1 MNDPLNVDVNPSEE
15 TSAQAS
21 GAEKTESSKVNESS
35 QSASEA
41 PKESVESGNSDGQ
54 DLRPVV
60 EKLASELAQKQEEL
74 LRTMADFQNFR
85 KRTQTE
91 AAQLRKFAAQS
102 LVESLLPIL
111 DNFER
116 TLRAAESGA
125 TLESLVGGVS
135 AVERQLKSILEAQG
149 LERIVSVGQP
159 FDAEIH
165 EALAVVAT
173 EDHEPDTVMDEIEAG
188 YRMGDRI
195 IRPAKVRVAGQP

>member
-1 MNDPLNVDVNPSEE
+1 MNDPLNVDVNLSEE
-15 TSAQAS
+15 TSAQVSA
-21 GAEKTESSKVNESS
+21 AEKTESSNVNDPS
-35 QSASEA
+35 QANAEA
-41 PKESVESGNSDGQ
+41 PKESGGSNPEGQ
-54 DLRPVV
+54 DLRPIV
-60 EKLASELAQKQEEL
+60 EKLAGELAQKQEEL

-125 TLESLVGGVS
+125 TMESLVGGVG

>member
-1 MNDPLNVDVNPSEE
+1 MNDPLNVDVNLSEE
-15 TSAQAS
+15 TSAQVSA
-21 GAEKTESSKVNESS
+21 AEKTESSNVIDPS
-35 QSASEA
+35 QGNSEA
-41 PKESVESGNSDGQ
+41 PKESGGSNAEGQ
-54 DLRPVV
+54 ELRPIV

-91 AAQLRKFAAQS
+91 AAQLRKFATQS

-125 TLESLVGGVS
+125 TMESLVGGVG

>member
-1 MNDPLNVDVNPSEE
+1 MNDPLNLDVNLSEE
-15 TSAQAS
+15 TSAQVSA
-21 GAEKTESSKVNESS
+21 AEKTESSNVNDPS
-35 QSASEA
+35 QATSEA
-41 PKESVESGNSDGQ
+41 PKEASGSGSSEGQ
-54 DLRPVV
+54 DLRPIV
-60 EKLASELAQKQEEL
+60 EKLASDLAQKQEEL

-125 TLESLVGGVS
+125 TMESLVGGVG

>member
-15 TSAQAS
+15 TSAQVS
-21 GAEKTESSKVNESS
+21 GAEKTESSNVNNPN
-35 QSASEA
+35 QATEA
-41 PKESVESGNSDGQ
+41 PKETVETGNSDGQ

-60 EKLASELAQKQEEL
+60 DKLATELAQKQEEL

-149 LERIVSVGQP
+149 LERIISVGQP
-159 FDAEIH
+159 FDAELH

>member
-15 TSAQAS
+15 TSAQVS
-21 GAEKTESSKVNESS
+21 GAEKTESSNVNNPN
-35 QSASEA
+35 QATEA
-41 PKESVESGNSDGQ
+41 PKETVEAGNSDGQ

-60 EKLASELAQKQEEL
+60 EKLATELAQKQEEL

-102 LVESLLPIL
+102 LVEALLPIL

-149 LERIVSVGQP
+149 LERIISVGQP
-159 FDAEIH
+159 FDAELH

>member
-21 GAEKTESSKVNESS
+21 GAEKTESSKVNEPS
-35 QSASEA
+35 QATSEA

>member
-1 MNDPLNVDVNPSEE
+1 MNDPLNVDVNLSEE
-15 TSAQAS
+15 TSAQVSA
-21 GAEKTESSKVNESS
+21 AEKTESSNVNDPS
-35 QSASEA
+35 QANAEA
-41 PKESVESGNSDGQ
+41 PKESGGRNSEGQ
-54 DLRPVV
+54 DLRPIV

-125 TLESLVGGVS
+125 TMESLVGGVG